1 MEPILPEI
9 RLIAIL
15 PEIILAILACALFVI
30 DPFVPRE
37 KKEQLG
43 FFAVGAL
50 ILSGVS
56 IIPLWGQNISTF
68 SGMITLDPYAL
79 FFKILFLLIGILVI
93 LMSIRYVQIERI
105 NLGEYYGLIL
115 FATMGMMFMPSA
127 TDLLSFYLSLELMSM
142 AFYVLIAFMRKDQKS
157 IESAVKYFLTGVF
170 SSGVILYGIAFLYGA
185 TGTTNL
191 AEIAAFI
198 KANGVASNT
207 SLMMSFVLFI
217 TGFGFKI
224 ASVPFHMWAPDVY
237 EGAPTP
243 ITAYLSAGSKAAAF
257 SVMMR
262 VLISA
267 FDLSSGHW
275 WQILWV
281 IAVLTM
287 TLGNVVALVQT
298 NVKRLLAYSSIAHS
312 GYLLIGLIAASQVG
326 YAAMLV
332 YLVSYVFMTLGAF
345 TLIILLC
352 AQNVKGD
359 QIVDFKGLAKTNPV
373 VALTFILF
381 ALSLIGIPPTA
392 GFVGKFYLFNA
403 AIQGGFYWLAI
414 IGILNSAVSLYYYFR
429 IVQVM
434 YMDDPNRT
442 TALSFSPQ
450 IKVTLGVT
458 AFATLVLGL
467 YPEPIIKAAI
477 HSVLIFL

>member
-1 MEPILPEI
+1 MEPMLPEI

-37 KKEQLG
+37 KKGQLG

-50 ILSGVS
+50 ILSGLS

-68 SGMITLDPYAL
+68 SGMIALDAYAL

-142 AFYVLIAFMRKDQKS
+142 AFYVLIAFMRKDHLS

-198 KANGVASNT
+198 EANGVASNP

-257 SVMMR
+257 SVMIR
-262 VLISA
+262 VLSSA
-267 FDLSSGHW
+267 FDLNSGHW

-298 NVKRLLAYSSIAHS
+298 NMKRLLAYSSIAHS

-332 YLVSYVFMTLGAF
+332 YLVAYVFMTLGAF
-345 TLIILLC
+345 TLIVLLC
-352 AQNVKGD
+352 SQNVKGD
-359 QIVDFKGLAKTNPV
+359 QIVDFKGLAKTNPM
-373 VALTFILF
+373 VALTFIFF

-429 IVQVM
+429 IVRVM
-434 YMDDPNRT
+434 YMDDPSRT
-442 TALSFSPQ
+442 AALSFSPQ
-450 IKVTLGVT
+450 IKVTLGIT
-458 AFATLVLGL
+458 AFATLILGL
-467 YPEPIIKAAI
+467 YPEPIISAAI